1 MLALKI
7 IGIIVLI
14 LLLISLI
21 RVGAVAEWGEE
32 VKLSLAIGPLRVK
45 ILPAKEKKEKKKK
58 GAKKE
63 PPAEKSAEEAP
74 KKKKKITFS
83 QVKELWR
90 IGWPALKK
98 TLRRIGRGIRIAPM
112 QVSVTVG
119 GEDPAKVAQTYGWLQ
134 QAVWGVMPQLEKLV
148 DIRKPFVHVGFD
160 FDAPKTLVSGKAG
173 ITMRIGTIFALVLG
187 LIGPGLRAVK
197 VLTKK
202 EVNETVNTETVNTSA
217 RKEANY
223 EQAE

>member
-14 LLLISLI
+14 FLLISLI
-21 RVGAVAEWGEE
+21 RVGAVAQWGEE
-32 VKLSLAIGPLRVK
+32 TKISLAIGPLRVK
-45 ILPAKEKKEKKKK
+45 ILPAKEKKEKEKKVE
-58 GAKKE
+58 KKE
-63 PPAEKSAEEAP
+63 PTAEKTAEEAP

-83 QVKELWR
+83 QVRELWR

-112 QVSVTVG
+112 EISLTVG
-119 GEDPAKVAQTYGWLQ
+119 GEDPAKVAQTYGWIS
-134 QAVWGVMPQLEKLV
+134 QAVWSVMPQLEEFM
-148 DIRKPFVHVGFD
+148 DIRKPHVHVGFD
-160 FDAPKTLVSGKAG
+160 FAAPKTTHSGKVG
-173 ITMRIGTIFALVLG
+173 ITLRIGTLMALALG
-187 LIGPGLRAVK
+187 LVGPGLRALK

-202 EVNETVNTETVNTSA
+202 EVNETVNTSV